1 MHDCCQPLVE
11 TGLAK
16 HGFLPLRCGLLA
28 LPTVCR
34 KEGSH
39 VTFQKTSPCKP
50 LLGGVDMSPPCRLA
64 QPTSRH
70 DPGGWQ
76 PPAPPRQDRP
86 GPLPPA
92 RPPRPL
98 GAAGAAGPHGVWAA
112 DDNGHRDDQRAVA
125 HHPPQP
131 QAIDPQPDPRCLA
144 ALPGA
149 HPPPWLASLLE
160 HTVVSRPRP
169 LPPTLGRG
177 ALSRHL
183 PPQPAQEGL
192 ASTRQR
198 PAPLLLGPC
207 PQEAARDMLSPNPPL
222 RQLVARSTS
231 EPRGKPPP
239 KDGSPPLHWGL
250 QRPFDLGPQGLRQPP
265 FAPRLFQGLQAAL
278 GSPWRSLQP
287 RAVLPE
293 ATWLGMILPSL
304 RAGHRGHGRRLSCG
318 VGWVWRRPWPKVYV
332 LSSTFMPGFA
342 DAPC

>member
-16 HGFLPLRCGLLA
+16 HGFPPLRCGLLA

-34 KEGSH
+34 KAGSH

-50 LLGGVDMSPPCRLA
+50 LLGGVDMSPPCRIA

-86 GPLPPA
+86 GPIPPA

-112 DDNGHRDDQRAVA
+112 DDNGHRDDQLAVA
-125 HHPPQP
+125 HHPQP

-198 PAPLLLGPC
+198 PAPLGPAAAIR
-207 PQEAARDMLSPNPPL
+207 PRPPGSPAAPIRPAPVPGPAGRAGLALAFAPAARGPAGGDVAWHDTPV
-222 RQLVARSTS
+222 VARGSS
-231 EPRGKPPP
+231 WPWAPPVVWCRV
-239 KDGSPPLHWGL
+239 GVEETMAQSL
-250 QRPFDLGPQGLRQPP
+250 RPFKH
-265 FAPRLFQGLQAAL
+265 FH
-278 GSPWRSLQP
+278 
-287 RAVLPE
+287 
-293 ATWLGMILPSL
+293 
-304 RAGHRGHGRRLSCG
+304 AGVR
-318 VGWVWRRPWPKVYV
+318 
-332 LSSTFMPGFA
+332 
-342 DAPC
+342 